1 MNVFLSFRHAEIAS
15 LDMNGNIF
23 NQPDGTRLTALQL
36 ARSAVHDRES
46 SLKGVV
52 DKGSRDA
59 RLRQCRC
66 RAAGAAT
73 RTPERDHVRRSLLRP
88 LVFAPAPPR
97 SGAGAARLPR
107 AAGASAA
114 RATTD
119 CRCCSFWPCLA
130 EGHTVILHRR
140 VLMECAVPVGN

>member
-1 MNVFLSFRHAEIAS
+1 MNVFPSFQHAEIAS
-15 LDMNGNIF
+15 IDMNGNIF
-23 NQPDGTRLTALQL
+23 NQSDGTRLTALQL
-36 ARSAVHDRES
+36 ARSAAHDRES
-46 SLKGVV
+46 SLKGVA

-59 RLRQCRC
+59 RLQQSRC
-66 RAAGAAT
+66 RAPGAAT

-88 LVFAPAPPR
+88 LAFAPVPPR
-97 SGAGAARLPR
+97 PGAGAARLPR

-130 EGHTVILHRR
+130 EGHTVILHRD
-140 VLMECAVPVGN
+140 VFMKCVVPVGN